1 MRVLFFE
8 SHPMWIYGLPN
19 GFKEAGHDVI
29 ISGELTEAKVEN
41 LITEFNPHLI
51 FTLGWTNEHLAEKRA
66 WIRYYVKKSKIPY
79 VYWATEDPTHFESYT
94 KPFVEDTCPDFV
106 FTICSSMIQ
115 TYTDMGIKSAHLD
128 FGYQPNIH
136 FRAGEDARYKASIG
150 VVANA
155 YPGILELYPNHY
167 RLQSL
172 KTLINPII
180 KNNIRIDFW
189 GRQWNE
195 MEKYLNYNIPADWQ
209 HGYLDYIDA
218 NKVYSNADIIIG
230 LQNNTTQL
238 TQRTYEILGSEG
250 FLMTSDTPEIRRL
263 FVPGKDLVVS
273 SSPEETIKLYV
284 YYTNHKNQREKIR
297 KQGNLSVLQNHT
309 YRHRA
314 EYIIHVLKTENII

>member
-1 MRVLFFE
+1 MRVLFLE

-19 GFKEAGHDVI
+19 GFIEAGHDVKV
-29 ISGELTEAKVEN
+29 SGELTEQKVES
-41 LITEFNPHLI
+41 LISEFNPHLI
-51 FTLGWTNEHLAEKRA
+51 VTLGWTNEHLDEKRA
-66 WIRYYVKKSKIPY
+66 WIRYYVEKSKIPY
-79 VYWATEDPTHFESYT
+79 IYWATEDPTHFESFT
-94 KPFVEDTCPDFV
+94 KPFVEDTCPNFV

-128 FGYQPNIH
+128 FGCQPGTH
-136 FRAGEDARYKASIG
+136 FRTGQNAQYKVPIG

-155 YPGILELYPNHY
+155 YPRILQRYPHHY

-172 KTLINPII
+172 KTLIKPII
-180 KNNIRIDFW
+180 GNNIRIDFW
-189 GRQWNE
+189 GNE
-195 MEKYLNYNIPADWQ
+195 WDRMEEYLNYNIPADWQ

-230 LQNNTTQL
+230 LQNNTTQV

-250 FLMTSDTPEIRRL
+250 FLMTSDTSEIRRI

-273 SSPEETIKLYV
+273 SSPEETVELIN
-284 YYTNHKNQREKIR
+284 YYMNHQYEREKIR

-314 EYIIHVLKTENII
+314 QYIIHVLKNEHMI